1 MNRIYPNSVLPL
13 EPGIGTT
20 EISSKRP
27 SGKTDGVAG
36 GGFQDM
42 LRTELQRSSP
52 ELRKGSENGP
62 LKFSAHAEG
71 LKFSAHA
78 QQRLASRQ
86 IQLSRDAMQRL
97 DQAVT
102 RAAEKGAKDALLLMP
117 GVSRGEDL
125 AFVVSVTNR
134 TVITAMDGEHIRS
147 NVFTNID
154 SAIVVT

>member
-1 MNRIYPNSVLPL
+1 MNKVYPNGALPF
-13 EPGIGTT
+13 EPGIGRTSGISPKRSADQIDKTT
-20 EISSKRP
+20 
-27 SGKTDGVAG
+27 G
-36 GGFQDM
+36 GGFQ
-42 LRTELQRSSP
+42 ELLQT
-52 ELRKGSENGP
+52 ELRKSSQSGS
-62 LKFSAHAEG
+62 LKFSAHAET

-86 IQLSRDAMQRL
+86 IQLGRDAMQRL

-147 NVFTNID
+147 SVFTNID
-154 SAIVVT
+154 SAMVVT

>member
-1 MNRIYPNSVLPL
+1 MNRVYANSVLPL
-13 EPGIGTT
+13 DPGIGPTT
-20 EISSKRP
+20 GISSNRP
-27 SGKTDGVAG
+27 SGKPDGSAEV
-36 GGFQDM
+36 GFQEM
-42 LRTELQRSSP
+42 LKTEF
-52 ELRKGSENGP
+52 RKGSASG
-62 LKFSAHAEG
+62 S

-78 QQRLASRQ
+78 QQRMASRQ

-97 DQAVT
+97 DQAVA
-102 RAAEKGAKDALLLMP
+102 RAAEKGAKDALILMP

-154 SAIVVT
+154 SAMVVT